1 MDSSATL
8 SLERD
13 NNETISRKKSKR
25 DSEYDEGDVKSS
37 KKKSKKSSKEHKT
50 HKEKRQKK
58 AHTEDIIFE
67 LNKPLQE
74 VSSVIENTVSS
85 KNINA
90 VMVDAVQLSKV
101 DFFANLASSESKKPA
116 VGTIHAGGK
125 KVDQVK
131 KDSNWTCPKCST
143 SNQNNS
149 HQCHKCKAI
158 KRMTEYR

>member
-1 MDSSATL
+1 MTL

-13 NNETISRKKSKR
+13 NNETISSKKSKR
-25 DSEYDEGDVKSS
+25 DSEYDEGDVKSL
-37 KKKSKKSSKEHKT
+37 KKKGKKSSKDHKT
-50 HKEKRQKK
+50 QKEKRQKK
-58 AHTEDIIFE
+58 AHTEEIIFE

-74 VSSVIENTVSS
+74 VNSVIENTVSS
-85 KNINA
+85 NINA

-101 DFFANLASSESKKPA
+101 DFFANLASSESQKPA
-116 VGTIHAGGK
+116 VGTIHTVGK
-125 KVDQVK
+125 KVDNTK